1 MAEAKMLRSG
11 SNWASIR
18 RCFPPNSRAMAELSL
33 PNTCTLIVG
42 SPSLAFAR
50 TSAKAICAAKAKMR
64 YTVGSGLPVAVAN
77 VCLRPVAIANQYLS
91 RRPKQS
97 CSIGTHPSLAFA
109 GRSRPAALSRPW
121 SLRRFCRGTL
131 VVLPTPCSP
140 FVVRAAVLAP
150 WSGTLIRHA
159 VPAPWPG
166 TLVWPFAVLRWSL
179 FVAVSWSP
187 CRAVTYRELRR
198 EEN

>member
-1 MAEAKMLRSG
+1 MLSPKFQSDGRVVSAQHLHT
-11 SNWASIR
+11 NR
-18 RCFPPNSRAMAELSL
+18 RLS
-33 PNTCTLIVG
+33 
-42 SPSLAFAR
+42 FAR
-50 TSAKAICAAKAKMR
+50 VRSQSAKAICAAKAKMR

-77 VCLRPVAIANQYLS
+77 VCLRPVAIANQYL
-91 RRPKQS
+91 RKDQNRAVRLER
-97 CSIGTHPSLAFA
+97 TLRWRSLAVPVPQPCPAPGPFA
-109 GRSRPAALSRPW
+109 VFVVALSWFSRPPAAPLW
-121 SLRRFCRGTL
+121 SAQLFWH
-131 VVLPTPCSP
+131 P
-140 FVVRAAVLAP
+140 VLAP